1 MGLSIPEVA
10 RVDLEWQA
18 RLEFDYSEW
27 VEIGRASCRERV

>member
-1 MGLSIPEVA
+1 MMGLSIPEVA

-27 VEIGRASCRERV
+27 VDTASFDGKGH